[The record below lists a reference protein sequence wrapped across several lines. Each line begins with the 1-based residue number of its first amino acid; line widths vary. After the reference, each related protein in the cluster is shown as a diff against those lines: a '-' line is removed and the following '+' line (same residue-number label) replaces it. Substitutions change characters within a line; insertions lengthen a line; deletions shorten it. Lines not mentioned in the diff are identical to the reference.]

1 MQKIQMVAAPS
12 GAHHCC
18 KQRRLLAVHA
28 ALCLHFLNGT
38 HFHVLLRFYLIV
50 FSKLQ
55 TVMFFFFFLSLSFVF
70 FFFFVVRIIL
80 TPHNGSFS
88 FAFSSFVP
96 SLFVNHIYGSTLFVM
111 QQFIT

>member
-1 MQKIQMVAAPS
+1 MVAAPS

-55 TVMFFFFFLSLSFVF
+55 TVMGFFSSFLFLSFV
-70 FFFFVVRIIL
+70 FFVVRIIL

-88 FAFSSFVP
+88 FDFSSFVP
-96 SLFVNHIYGSTLFVM
+96 SLFVNHICGSTLFVTR
-111 QQFIT
+111 QFIT